1 LEENGMN
8 RKISGYI
15 FIGIF
20 ILVLIAAIN
29 ADNGFD
35 GFEPIS
41 IKGEMSEITLAYA
54 KRQNYITR
62 EGKREIYPDG
72 IVFYFVINRL
82 KDNLRTPTIVE
93 LRDFTVNGV
102 SYLDITRKNN
112 IIDIEP
118 NTIIYNEQTFRRD
131 EFHEKI
137 NIQEGTGIL
146 IEKVII
152 CGSTIQNGII
162 GVNLRFGFDNKIEE
176 FNFQFNLNKLVQ

>member
-1 LEENGMN
+1 MN

-20 ILVLIAAIN
+20 ILVLAAVIS
-29 ADNGFD
+29 ADTG

-82 KDNLRTPTIVE
+82 RDNLRTPALVE
-93 LRDFTVNGV
+93 LRDFMVNGV

-112 IIDIEP
+112 VTDIEP
-118 NTIIYNEQTFRRD
+118 NTIIYDEQTFQRD
-131 EFHEKI
+131 EFHEKVDI
-137 NIQEGTGIL
+137 PNGMGVL

-152 CGSTIQNGII
+152 CGSTIPNGII
-162 GVNLRFGFDNKIEE
+162 SVNLKFGFDNKVEE
-176 FNFQFNLNKLVQ
+176 FNFQLNLDDIEK